1 MERELLKQK
10 WVSGP
15 VEENGHLPVFRRE
28 FHIVKPIKE
37 AIVYISGV
45 GHFELHV
52 NGKKATEAV
61 LETAWTNY
69 EKSVDYSVY
78 KIEQKLRSGKN
89 CFTLWLGNGMYN
101 VNGNRHT
108 KFHRIFGEIGFKC
121 YCCFIYMD
129 GSQETFG
136 SDEIWRTR
144 KGPISFS
151 CVYGGEDFTE
161 GILPDDWEKRIRWM
175 KIG

>member
-52 NGKKATEAV
+52 NGKR
-61 LETAWTNY
+61 L
-69 EKSVDYSVY
+69 
-78 KIEQKLRSGKN
+78 QKLCWKRP
-89 CFTLWLGNGMYN
+89 
-101 VNGNRHT
+101 
-108 KFHRIFGEIGFKC
+108 
-121 YCCFIYMD
+121 
-129 GSQETFG
+129 
-136 SDEIWRTR
+136 
-144 KGPISFS
+144 GPIM
-151 CVYGGEDFTE
+151 
-161 GILPDDWEKRIRWM
+161 KRVLIIPFI
-175 KIG
+175 K

>member
-69 EKSVDYSVY
+69 EKSVD
-78 KIEQKLRSGKN
+78 
-89 CFTLWLGNGMYN
+89 
-101 VNGNRHT
+101 
-108 KFHRIFGEIGFKC
+108 
-121 YCCFIYMD
+121 
-129 GSQETFG
+129 
-136 SDEIWRTR
+136 
-144 KGPISFS
+144 
-151 CVYGGEDFTE
+151 
-161 GILPDDWEKRIRWM
+161 
-175 KIG
+175 